1 MASTTFVSRVTRI
14 AREWLQ
20 DVNDLVYGL
29 PSSASASLG
38 AALIARGAQVV
49 DSVTALRGLSKTA
62 ASKYAYLTAYAT
74 AGDQGEIWYKRDDSD
89 TTSSDN
95 PGVVVVAT
103 DGGRWKA
110 VHGSWL
116 VNGAA
121 FGIKADNGTTDNAAR
136 LLAAITYCQ
145 LTRRSLL
152 LPSGGDN
159 AIGLSTQLV
168 LTGNPIGIYGNMG
181 GPMQQGSTRPCTTL
195 RWYGG
200 ATSMIDIQSS
210 GWSFIGFAVDNF
222 GSATD
227 FCTNT
232 TGSQHLTFDS
242 LSFLIGSG
250 ASIFSRAILYS
261 PINAYGYSRFLRIH
275 CMGAAPKFLYVDG
288 NGSSNG
294 LTPIYFGQRCVFE
307 SNSASALTVVYLE
320 DVQIDA
326 IIIENNTFNQQD
338 TTNQLT
344 IIDTTAS
351 PRSLVATT
359 ICIKNNE
366 WDYSVTATAAHRAL
380 RLTNCPNVEISSNQ
394 MQCGG
399 NVTAWAELVNSTV
412 TAFYSNYIER
422 INGPVFNGDATSR
435 VIPGKNELKVANTKG
450 ILNDLVGGV
459 PNVATITYGTTV
471 TLKGQDFPPD
481 GVARLN
487 VTDGVGWTLSLAHPG
502 IGTGGYFVP
511 NRIYGLQVRNVS
523 GGAMGAITLVAG
535 GYFKLAGG
543 AFPAPANGNSRTVW
557 MMWDGAN
564 LVEVNRTTADIP
576 N

>member
-1 MASTTFVSRVTRI
+1 MDTTFI
-14 AREWLQ
+14 AGTPVVKEWLN
-20 DVNDLVYGL
+20 DVNDTVYGL
-29 PSSASASLG
+29 PRTTAAEGS
-38 AALIARGAQVV
+38 ALIGRNFQVV
-49 DSVTALRGLSKTA
+49 ESITALRALLKTS
-62 ASKYAYLTAYAT
+62 ASKYAYVLGSSSVADL
-74 AGDQGEIWYKRDDSD
+74 GVQGYYYDASD
-89 TTSSDN
+89 TTSTDN
-95 PGVVVVAT
+95 PGAVVVAT

-110 VHGSWL
+110 VPENWL
-116 VNGAA
+116 VNGSA
-121 FGIKADNGTTDNAAR
+121 FGIKADNGSTDNTSKI
-136 LLAAITYCQ
+136 LAAITYCQ
-145 LTRRSLL
+145 TTRRSLL

-159 AIGLSTQLV
+159 AIGMSTQLV

-181 GPMQQGSTRPCTTL
+181 SPMQQGSTRPCTTL

-200 ATSMIDIQSS
+200 ATSMVDIQSS
-210 GWSFIGFAVDNF
+210 GWSFVGFAVDNF

-250 ASIFSRAILYS
+250 ASIFSRAVLYS
-261 PINAYGYSRFLRIH
+261 PTNAYGYSRFLRIH
-275 CMGAAPKFLYVDG
+275 CGGAAPKFLYVDG

-294 LTPIYFGQRCVFE
+294 ITPIYFGQRCVFE
-307 SNSASALTVVYLE
+307 SNSASALTIVYLE
-320 DVQIDA
+320 DVQIDS
-326 IIIENNTFNQQD
+326 IIIENNTLNQQD

-351 PRSLVATT
+351 PRALVATN

-366 WDYSVTATAAHRAL
+366 WDYAPTATAAHRAL
-380 RLTNCPNVEISSNQ
+380 RLTNCPNVEIANNQ

-412 TAFYSNYIER
+412 TAFYSNYVER
-422 INGPVFNGDATSR
+422 VNGPVFNGDATSR

-450 ILNDLVGGV
+450 ILNDLVSGN
-459 PNVATITYGTTV
+459 PNVATLTYGTTV

-481 GVARLN
+481 GIARLN

-511 NRIYGLQVRNVS
+511 GRVYGLQVRNVS